1 MRRLGEGCLIWIVVL
16 LLLLLFPSVM
26 LLIVNEVLHLLA
38 VVLARLLEL
47 ASHAG
52 SGAGGSAG
60 TSHPATTGP
69 LPVGGPDPGAGV
81 AVGAVI
87 RHA

>member
-1 MRRLGEGCLIWIVVL
+1 MRRLGEGCLFWVVVL

-26 LLIVNEVLHLLA
+26 LLIVNEALHLLA

-52 SGAGGSAG
+52 SGTGEGAG

-69 LPVGGPDPGAGV
+69 LPVGTLGPGPVAGA
-81 AVGAVI
+81 GAVI
-87 RHA
+87 HHA